1 MRRYLLIEEFQ
12 DEVSFHWLVAGYHEV
27 VEGLEQVNQV
37 IVGADN
43 TDG

>member
-27 VEGLEQVNQV
+27 VEGLEQVSQV
-37 IVGADN
+37 IVGAYN